1 MKKFNDKSTA
11 MRNILISLI
20 AILLPVV
27 MLPVTGKSQTKAIVQ
42 NVDFQASGD
51 SLIVT
56 YDILKSKSSE
66 RFKAYLQVKNV
77 TGKLFET
84 KTVSGDL
91 ENVSGGKGKR
101 IIWNVAKDNVLVE
114 GDIYVN
120 VVIAL
125 MSPEDAAA
133 AAATGAAATGAAVAA
148 STPPQ
153 TQKEPVKKEEK
164 VYSKGGALLLSAIMP
179 GLGITKLRDG
189 GAYWLIG
196 IADYGLLAGG
206 IVLNVMSNSSYNKYK
221 EATTASD
228 RDNYYDKAVSQNK
241 TGNTLLYVAGGLW
254 VVNMIITAVVPAKP
268 KFGFSVAPTY
278 DPAFNQPM
286 LTVRYRIGK

>member
-1 MKKFNDKSTA
+1 
-11 MRNILISLI
+11 MRKTLLTITLMIL
-20 AILLPVV
+20 AVMLLPVISR
-27 MLPVTGKSQTKAIVQ
+27 SQTKAIVQ

-56 YDILKSKSSE
+56 YDILKAKSSE

-91 ENVSGGKGKR
+91 ENVAGGKGKR
-101 IIWNVAKDNVLVE
+101 IVWNVAKDNVLVE

-125 MSPEDAAA
+125 VPPDEAAA
-133 AAATGAAATGAAVAA
+133 AAATGAAVAA

-196 IADYGLLAGG
+196 LADYGLLAGG
-206 IVLNVMSNSSYNKYK
+206 IVLNIMSNSSYTKYK
-221 EATTASD
+221 DASTASD
-228 RDNYYDKAVSQNK
+228 RDNYYNKAVSQNK

-268 KFGFSVAPTY
+268 KFGLSVAPTY